1 MGKLLQSNYW
11 RESTRPLPSLVL
23 IAPMILVYE
32 LGVAWLGAH
41 ADRNGV
47 DVWLR
52 SGLESLGM
60 THHFLLPILTCG
72 LLVCWHQ
79 YQRESWSFQWTV
91 ITGMAIESA
100 AFGLLLL
107 ATANAFAHFLQPS
120 ATFSPASPIMSLGA
134 PRIWGKLVGYLG
146 AGIYEELLFRLLLLP
161 PAVAVLQRI
170 GFQRMT
176 SLIAASA
183 LTSIA
188 FAAAHYDAQFT
199 FAGQVIQW
207 PGEAFNVVTFG
218 FRTVAGGFFCLL
230 FFTRGFGI
238 AAAAHALYDIFVVV
252 F

>member
-32 LGVAWLGAH
+32 LGLAWLGSQ

-47 DVWLR
+47 DLWLR
-52 SGLESLGM
+52 SGLHSLGM
-60 THHFLLPILTCG
+60 THQFLLPLLTCG
-72 LLVCWHQ
+72 LLIGWHQ
-79 YQRESWSFQWTV
+79 YQRESWSIRWTV
-91 ITGMAIESA
+91 VTGMALESA
-100 AFGLLLL
+100 VFGLLLL
-107 ATANAFAHFLQPS
+107 AAANAVAQWMHQPS
-120 ATFSPASPIMSLGA
+120 LPPAPLMSLGIS
-134 PRIWGKLVGYLG
+134 RIWGRLVGYLG

-170 GFQRMT
+170 GLKRMPSLLLASAVT
-176 SLIAASA
+176 SL
-183 LTSIA
+183 A

-199 FAGQVIQW
+199 VAGRLVQW
-207 PGEAFNVVTFG
+207 PGETFHAITFS
-218 FRTVAGGFFCLL
+218 FRALAGGFFCLL